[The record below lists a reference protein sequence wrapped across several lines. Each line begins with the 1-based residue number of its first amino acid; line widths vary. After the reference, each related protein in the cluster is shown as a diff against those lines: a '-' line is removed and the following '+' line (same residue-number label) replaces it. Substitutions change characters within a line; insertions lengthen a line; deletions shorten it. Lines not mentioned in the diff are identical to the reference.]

1 MKKGLY
7 TTRLWPYY
15 KDWKLN
21 VKNRDYLID
30 LRPLR
35 RLQMIHQLLAEFMGT
50 ALMIIFGV
58 GVHADEV
65 LNRTKFH
72 GSGHIFA
79 ITTWGFGISIVLFV
93 FGDVFINP
101 AMAMAQLVLG
111 KIDLI
116 YFLTVSVVEVLGG
129 IVGSLIVYVMYA
141 DQFKLSEKD
150 IDPVIVRNIFSTAPA
165 IRNLPRNFFV
175 EAFATFVFL
184 TSIMAI
190 SARAGNVPG
199 MVPLSVGFLV
209 WAVGMGMGGT
219 TGFAMN
225 LARDMGPRLAYTIL
239 PWKNRASSDFKYG
252 LLVPGIAPFVGA
264 IVAALFSKY
273 YLGL

>member
-1 MKKGLY
+1 
-7 TTRLWPYY
+7 
-15 KDWKLN
+15 
-21 VKNRDYLID
+21 
-30 LRPLR
+30 
-35 RLQMIHQLLAEFMGT
+35 MIHQLLAEFMGT
-50 ALMIIFGV
+50 ALMIVFGV

-79 ITTWGFGISIVLFV
+79 ITTWGFGISVVLFV
-93 FGDVFINP
+93 FGDVFVNP
-101 AMAMAQLVLG
+101 AMAFAQLLLG
-111 KIDLI
+111 KINVV
-116 YFLTVSVVEVLGG
+116 YFLSVSVVEVLGA

-184 TSIMAI
+184 TSVMAI
-190 SARAGNVPG
+190 SARTEDVPG
-199 MVPLSVGFLV
+199 MLPLGVGFLV
-209 WAVGMGMGGT
+209 WAIGMGMGGT

-225 LARDMGPRLAYTIL
+225 LARDLGPRIAYTIL
-239 PWKNRASSDFKYG
+239 PWKHRTTSDFQYG

-264 IVAALFSKY
+264 VAAALFVKY

>member
-1 MKKGLY
+1 ML
-7 TTRLWPYY
+7 
-15 KDWKLN
+15 
-21 VKNRDYLID
+21 
-30 LRPLR
+30 
-35 RLQMIHQLLAEFMGT
+35 HQLLAEFMGT

-65 LNRTKFH
+65 LNRTKYH
-72 GSGHIFA
+72 GSGHIFS
-79 ITTWGFGISIVLFV
+79 ITTWGFGISIVLLI

-101 AMAMAQLVLG
+101 AMALAQLILG
-111 KIDLI
+111 NISLP
-116 YFLTVSVVEVLGG
+116 YFLIVSLVEVLGAV
-129 IVGSLIVYVMYA
+129 IGSLIVYVMYA

-150 IDPVIVRNIFSTAPA
+150 IDPIIVRNIFSTAPA

-175 EAFATFVFL
+175 EAFATFIFL

-190 SARAGNVPG
+190 SERVGDVPG

-209 WAVGMGMGGT
+209 WAVGMGLGGT

-225 LARDMGPRLAYTIL
+225 LARDLGPRSAYTIL
-239 PWKNRASSDFKYG
+239 PWKNRANADFQYG
-252 LLVPGIAPFVGA
+252 LLIPGIAPFVGA
-264 IVAALFSKY
+264 IFAALFAQY

>member
-1 MKKGLY
+1 ML
-7 TTRLWPYY
+7 
-15 KDWKLN
+15 
-21 VKNRDYLID
+21 
-30 LRPLR
+30 
-35 RLQMIHQLLAEFMGT
+35 HQLLAEFMGT

-65 LNRTKFH
+65 LNRTKYH
-72 GSGHIFA
+72 GSGHIFS
-79 ITTWGFGISIVLFV
+79 ITTWGFGISIVLLI

-101 AMAMAQLVLG
+101 AMALAQLILG
-111 KIDLI
+111 NISLP
-116 YFLTVSVVEVLGG
+116 YFLIVSLVEVLGAV
-129 IVGSLIVYVMYA
+129 IGSLIVYVMYA

-150 IDPVIVRNIFSTAPA
+150 IDPIIVRNIFSTAPA

-175 EAFATFVFL
+175 EAFATFIFL

-190 SARAGNVPG
+190 SERVGDVPG

-209 WAVGMGMGGT
+209 WAVGMGLGGT

-225 LARDMGPRLAYTIL
+225 LARDLGPRIAYTIL
-239 PWKNRASSDFKYG
+239 PWKNRANADFQYG
-252 LLVPGIAPFVGA
+252 LLIPGIAPFVGA
-264 IVAALFSKY
+264 IFAALFAQY

>member
-1 MKKGLY
+1 
-7 TTRLWPYY
+7 
-15 KDWKLN
+15 
-21 VKNRDYLID
+21 
-30 LRPLR
+30 
-35 RLQMIHQLLAEFMGT
+35 MIHQLLAEFMGT

-65 LNRTKFH
+65 LNRTKYH

-79 ITTWGFGISIVLFV
+79 ITTWGFGITIVLFV

-101 AMAMAQLVLG
+101 AMATVQLVLG
-111 KIDLI
+111 KIDI
-116 YFLTVSVVEVLGG
+116 TYFLIVSVVEVLGG
-129 IVGSLIVYVMYA
+129 IAGSLIVYVMYA
-141 DQFKLSEKD
+141 DPFKLSEKD

-184 TSIMAI
+184 TSILAI
-190 SARAGNVPG
+190 SARAGHVPG
-199 MVPLSVGFLV
+199 MVPLAIGFLV

-225 LARDMGPRLAYTIL
+225 LARDMGPRLAYAML
-239 PWKNRASSDFKYG
+239 PWQNRADADFKYG
-252 LLVPGIAPFVGA
+252 VLVPGLAPFVGA
-264 IVAALFSKY
+264 IFAALFSKY

>member
-21 VKNRDYLID
+21 VENRDYLID

-175 EAFATFVFL
+175 EAFATFYIFNEYYGYLSSSWKRTWYGAVISWFL
-184 TSIMAI
+184 SMGRGYGYGWYDWICNEFSTRHGATVSLYNFTLEK
-190 SARAGNVPG
+190 SCNV
-199 MVPLSVGFLV
+199 
-209 WAVGMGMGGT
+209 
-219 TGFAMN
+219 
-225 LARDMGPRLAYTIL
+225 
-239 PWKNRASSDFKYG
+239 
-252 LLVPGIAPFVGA
+252 
-264 IVAALFSKY
+264 
-273 YLGL
+273 

>member
-1 MKKGLY
+1 M
-7 TTRLWPYY
+7 T
-15 KDWKLN
+15 
-21 VKNRDYLID
+21 D

-65 LNRTKFH
+65 LNRTKYH
-72 GSGHIFA
+72 GSGHIFS

-93 FGDVFINP
+93 FGNVYINP
-101 AMAMAQLVLG
+101 AMALAQLILG
-111 KIDLI
+111 KIDI
-116 YFLTVSVVEVLGG
+116 TYFLIVSLVEVLGG
-129 IVGSLIVYVMYA
+129 VMGSLIVYIMYA

-190 SARAGNVPG
+190 SVRAENVPG
-199 MVPLSVGFLV
+199 MTPLAVGFLV

-225 LARDMGPRLAYTIL
+225 LARDMGPRIAYAIL
-239 PWKNRASSDFKYG
+239 PWKNRANADFKYG
-252 LLVPGIAPFVGA
+252 ILVPGIAPFVGA
-264 IVAALFSKY
+264 ILAALFSKY
-273 YLGL
+273 YLGI

>member
-1 MKKGLY
+1 ML
-7 TTRLWPYY
+7 
-15 KDWKLN
+15 
-21 VKNRDYLID
+21 
-30 LRPLR
+30 
-35 RLQMIHQLLAEFMGT
+35 HQLLAEFMGT

-65 LNRTKFH
+65 LNRTKYH
-72 GSGHIFA
+72 GSGHIFS
-79 ITTWGFGISIVLFV
+79 ITTWGFGISIVLLI

-101 AMAMAQLVLG
+101 AMALAQLILG
-111 KIDLI
+111 NISLP
-116 YFLTVSVVEVLGG
+116 YFLIVSLVEVLGAV
-129 IVGSLIVYVMYA
+129 IGSLIVYVMYA

-150 IDPVIVRNIFSTAPA
+150 IDPIIVRNIFSTAPA

-175 EAFATFVFL
+175 EAFATFIFL

-190 SARAGNVPG
+190 SERVGDVPG

-209 WAVGMGMGGT
+209 WAVGMGLGGT

-225 LARDMGPRLAYTIL
+225 LARDLGPRIAYTIL
-239 PWKNRASSDFKYG
+239 PWKHRTTSDFQYG

-264 IVAALFSKY
+264 VAAALFVKY